1 MEVRDES
8 ITWNRTGLFP
18 VHIVATDLDD
28 AWFKVQY
35 SLMLHGH
42 RWTIER
48 GSGGCEGQER
58 IEFDIATVQVT
69 QPDTGPL
76 LPIMPEGSGI
86 PPVADLDY
94 VEQDYFS
101 RYIMS
106 DVKAENEEY
115 TYGERINFPV
125 ADDLLGETKT
135 QIEWAI
141 KMLAE
146 TPMTNQ
152 ATMEIGRPEDITVH
166 PKPSPGQDLSTVGYD
181 PPCMRVMDWR
191 VRYGKLH
198 LFVYFRSWDA
208 WGGFPVNMAALEL
221 LKRHVAEQVGVANG
235 ELIGLSK
242 GLHIYGH
249 AEELA
254 KIRTHIESKK

>member
-1 MEVRDES
+1 MAIRDEE
-8 ITWNRTGLFP
+8 TTQNRTGLFP

-35 SLMLHGH
+35 NLMLYGH

-48 GSGGCEGQER
+48 GSGDCEGLER
-58 IEFDIATVQVT
+58 IEFDIATVQIT

-86 PPVADLDY
+86 PPVGDINY
-94 VEQDYFS
+94 VEQKYFPV
-101 RYIMS
+101 YLMS
-106 DVKAENEEY
+106 DIKSINEEY

-125 ADDLLGETKT
+125 ADNLLGETRT
-135 QIEWAI
+135 QIEWVI

-166 PKPSPGQDLSTVGYD
+166 PRPSPGQDPMSVGYD
-181 PPCMRVMDWR
+181 PPCLRVLDWR

-198 LFVYFRSWDA
+198 LFAYFRSWDA
-208 WGGFPVNMAALEL
+208 WGGFPVNLAGLEL
-221 LKRHVAEQVGVANG
+221 LKRYVADRVSVANG
-235 ELIGLSK
+235 ELVGISK

-254 KIRTHIESKK
+254 KIRTHIESK